1 MVTRKVPSFLFLA
14 TVISGLSGPS
24 QTLLS
29 SLRDH
34 PFSSAPYFLEFPTPF
49 DPGALVCGGPS
60 QQEAEAEAEAG
71 AGVGSLSLMLNF
83 SSQEWRDRTS
93 RDLKP
98 VDFQSGGLRCICFR

>member
-60 QQEAEAEAEAG
+60 QQEAEAEA
-71 AGVGSLSLMLNF
+71 GVGSLSLMLNF

-98 VDFQSGGLRCICFR
+98 VDSQSGGLRCICFR